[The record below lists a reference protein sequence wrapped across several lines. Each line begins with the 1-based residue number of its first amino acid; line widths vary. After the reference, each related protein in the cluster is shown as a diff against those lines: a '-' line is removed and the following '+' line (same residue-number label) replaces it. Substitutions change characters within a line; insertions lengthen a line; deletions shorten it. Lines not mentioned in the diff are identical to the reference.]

1 MWARRIGEEK
11 EKKKTLDDIDEES
24 NCYIPESLP

>member
-11 EKKKTLDDIDEES
+11 EKKKTLDIDEES